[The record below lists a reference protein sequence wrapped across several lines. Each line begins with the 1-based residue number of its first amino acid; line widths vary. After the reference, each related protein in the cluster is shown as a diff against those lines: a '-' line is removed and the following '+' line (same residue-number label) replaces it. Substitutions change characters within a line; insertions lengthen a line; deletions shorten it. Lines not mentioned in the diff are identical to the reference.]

1 MVSINTLK
9 AKMVNSM
16 IDTIIIIAIIAIV
29 VVVGIKGYK
38 IKETLD
44 GFFLAEKGLGPW
56 VLAFSIMAT
65 YFSAAS
71 FLGGGGATYLYN
83 LGFGSWLTAWH
94 IIGVV
99 LMWILV
105 GERLFKF
112 ARSTGIV
119 SISEFIEKRYESK
132 GARIISAIVIIF
144 LFTLYLTSVYK
155 GGAIILATILNT
167 SFEIGL
173 LLLAIPVLI
182 YITMGGLRA
191 AAITNLILGF
201 LMIFAAFLTFGL
213 IMYAIGGPIN
223 GLNTL
228 SQMKIANSIPGSL
241 WLKFDGMGPPPAMSV
256 GMVPLLIMS
265 ITFSISIPQIA
276 LPNLLM
282 QFYAAK
288 NEKVII
294 KGRIIGPILVAL
306 YAALMFSLGAFC
318 HLILDDK
325 IGSTGVMALLKDSDW
340 VIPKTIEM
348 IAPSGIK
355 GIILAAP
362 IAASMSTLS
371 VTLLVLSAALTNDI
385 IKPIKPNINEKKLIL
400 IARIASIIFA
410 IISLLLTLI
419 RTGIIVEIVG
429 AAFGTIFA
437 CFFGPITIGLYWKK
451 ATKEGTIASMIS
463 GLIIGL
469 LWFLFIYKS
478 TSVPPTIAWIYP
490 VIPALAISIP
500 IFFIISIATRKK
512 VLEVKK

>member
-1 MVSINTLK
+1 
-9 AKMVNSM
+9 
-16 IDTIIIIAIIAIV
+16 
-29 VVVGIKGYK
+29 
-38 IKETLD
+38 
-44 GFFLAEKGLGPW
+44 
-56 VLAFSIMAT
+56 
-65 YFSAAS
+65 
-71 FLGGGGATYLYN
+71 
-83 LGFGSWLTAWH
+83 
-94 IIGVV
+94 
-99 LMWILV
+99 
-105 GERLFKF
+105 
-112 ARSTGIV
+112 
-119 SISEFIEKRYESK
+119 
-132 GARIISAIVIIF
+132 
-144 LFTLYLTSVYK
+144 
-155 GGAIILATILNT
+155 
-167 SFEIGL
+167 
-173 LLLAIPVLI
+173 
-182 YITMGGLRA
+182 
-191 AAITNLILGF
+191 
-201 LMIFAAFLTFGL
+201 
-213 IMYAIGGPIN
+213 
-223 GLNTL
+223 
-228 SQMKIANSIPGSL
+228 
-241 WLKFDGMGPPPAMSV
+241 
-256 GMVPLLIMS
+256 
-265 ITFSISIPQIA
+265 
-276 LPNLLM
+276 M

-325 IGSTGVMALLKDSDW
+325 IGSTGVMVLLKDSDW

-451 ATKEGTIASMIS
+451 ATKEGAIASMIS

-478 TSVPPTIAWIYP
+478 TLVPPIIAWIYP
-490 VIPALAISIP
+490 VIPALVISTP
-500 IFFIISIATRKK
+500 IFFIVSLATRKK
-512 VLEVKK
+512 ILEVKK